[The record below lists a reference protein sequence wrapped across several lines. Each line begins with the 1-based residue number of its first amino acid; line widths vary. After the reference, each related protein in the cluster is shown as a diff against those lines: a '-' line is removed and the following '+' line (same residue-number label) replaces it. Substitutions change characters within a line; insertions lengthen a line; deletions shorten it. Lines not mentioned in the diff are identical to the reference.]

1 MPPIPWTAPAILW
14 TALAATWGVLVGLWT
29 PRGPLTITEALCSV
43 FVSVAIGL
51 AAGRFSSSRL
61 VAVLVPLAFLLAL
74 ETARI
79 RYSGPSTGPP
89 HASAFGFV
97 VLVAGRGLQ
106 ATLTLVPLVL
116 GLLIG
121 RGVTRRLGQVLVALP
136 AAGVLLLTTAIA
148 IPARTAP
155 IPGGVAELAT
165 VGGLNVMIRG
175 AHADAPVL
183 LFVPGAP
190 GGSELGAVRNHLGA
204 VEQRFV
210 MATLDRRGGGAS
222 YPALDPTSEAT
233 LDRMV
238 RDILDVADYLRERF
252 HHDQIYLL
260 GHSGGSILS
269 VLALQRAPEKFA
281 AYIGAGQGVD
291 LRASDRIF
299 YDDILAWARS
309 TGRDDVAEQLAAQGP
324 PPYGDVWGYEP
335 ITLYEN
341 EAYAQPS
348 LGFEIGVGEYT
359 LLQKAHTINAIL
371 DTWSVLYPQMQ
382 EIDLRR
388 DALSLPVPAWFVQGA
403 DEMRGLEVL
412 FDEWYAQ
419 LRAPRKE
426 LVMIDSAGHRAIF
439 EQPDRF
445 EAVLDDVLAG

>member
-1 MPPIPWTAPAILW
+1 MTSILW
-14 TALAATWGVLVGLWT
+14 TALAAGWGVIAGLWT
-29 PRGPLTITEALCSV
+29 PRGPLTIAEALCSV
-43 FVSVAIGL
+43 AVSAAIGL
-51 AAGRFSSSRL
+51 AAGRFGRSRL
-61 VAVLVPLAFLLAL
+61 LLLLVPMAFLIGL
-74 ETARI
+74 EIARS
-79 RYSGPSTGPP
+79 RYAGPSTGPP
-89 HASAFGFV
+89 QASVFGFV

-106 ATLTLVPLVL
+106 AVLTLLPMLL
-116 GLLIG
+116 GLVIG
-121 RGVTRRLGQVLVALP
+121 RGVRRRLGQVLVALP
-136 AAGVLLLTTAIA
+136 AAGVLLLTAAIA

-155 IPGGVAELAT
+155 IPGGVADLAT
-165 VGGLNVMIRG
+165 VGRLNVMIRG

-222 YPALDPTSEAT
+222 YPALDPTSRAT

-238 RDILDVADYLRERF
+238 RDVIDVADYLRERF
-252 HHDQIYLL
+252 HRDKIYLL
-260 GHSGGSILS
+260 GHSGGSVLS

-299 YDDILAWARS
+299 YDDILAWARA
-309 TGRDDVAEQLAAQGP
+309 TGRDDVAEQLAGQGP
-324 PPYGDVWGYEP
+324 PPYRDVWGYEP
-335 ITLYEN
+335 IMLYEN

-348 LGFEIGVGEYT
+348 LGFEIGVREYT
-359 LLQKAHTINAIL
+359 LLEKAHTINAIL

-388 DALSLPVPAWFVQGA
+388 DAPSLPVPAWFVQGA

-412 FDEWYAQ
+412 FDEWYGRV
-419 LRAPRKE
+419 RAPRKE
-426 LVMIDSAGHRAIF
+426 LVVITGAGHRAIF
-439 EQPDRF
+439 ERPDRF
-445 EAVLDDVLAG
+445 VAVLDDVLAG